1 MARTMT
7 ESLISERS
15 GGKKILRK
23 EIETKYVERLVNFLR
38 ISYHWPALLAFS
50 GKSFMIMR

>member
-15 GGKKILRK
+15 GSKKILRK
-23 EIETKYVERLVNFLR
+23 DIESKYVERLTHFLR
-38 ISYHWPALLAFS
+38 ISFHWPALLSFS
-50 GKSFMIMR
+50 GK

>member
-15 GGKKILRK
+15 GSKKILRK
-23 EIETKYVERLVNFLR
+23 DIESKYVERLAHFLR
-38 ISYHWPALLAFS
+38 ISFHWPALLAFS
-50 GKSFMIMR
+50 GNCLFH